1 MTEVKTNRRED
12 PEIKPCSYSQ
22 LILTKE
28 PKTYTGEGSLFN
40 KCCREN
46 WLSVCRRLK
55 PLSLTLYKKINSNR
69 MEDLNV
75 RSETLKLPLEKIGK
89 TVEDK
94 GLGVIIS

>member
-1 MTEVKTNRRED
+1 
-12 PEIKPCSYSQ
+12 
-22 LILTKE
+22 
-28 PKTYTGEGSLFN
+28 
-40 KCCREN
+40 
-46 WLSVCRRLK
+46 
-55 PLSLTLYKKINSNR
+55 